1 MIYKLNHL
9 KDFEEAQRSCMGFSD
24 LEALGII
31 QNTTYTENYFRKNKK
46 KIMEELSTCK
56 MHEMGFEQCHHI
68 CHGGKLGYDSYR
80 VSHTV

>member
-1 MIYKLNHL
+1 
-9 KDFEEAQRSCMGFSD
+9 MGFSD

-56 MHEMGFEQCHHI
+56 NEMGFEQCHHI
-68 CHGGKLGYDSYR
+68 CHEGRLFPPTQAPTQKLKSGFSIFG
-80 VSHTV
+80 SQEIHHFK